1 MIGIE
6 EISAFLDEK
15 RDLLLAF
22 VENGEPDFKEEFFNR
37 AAEALL
43 LGDKEYVDFIF
54 DSLRKKLES
63 YASVIK
69 EQEFLDE
76 DERSKKLKLLMK
88 SNELGIT
95 GKIRKDRNL
104 ITMEELLDF
113 LEELDFDKVKELID
127 EGIEPDFTEEIKNED
142 NQDNKK
148 YLNDQEIYNGINNIL
163 TGRYLKYVFYLEE
176 EGTIIT
182 TTAEEILEV
191 VYDFLV
197 LGGKK
202 KFIGE
207 QYDMTVT
214 LGEEN
219 KGCLSEYDDPDIEDK
234 VKKILEKLMIAK

>member
-104 ITMEELLDF
+104 KTMEELLDF

-127 EGIEPDFTEEIKNED
+127 EGIEPDFTEE
-142 NQDNKK
+142 
-148 YLNDQEIYNGINNIL
+148 
-163 TGRYLKYVFYLEE
+163 
-176 EGTIIT
+176 
-182 TTAEEILEV
+182 
-191 VYDFLV
+191 
-197 LGGKK
+197 
-202 KFIGE
+202 
-207 QYDMTVT
+207 
-214 LGEEN
+214 
-219 KGCLSEYDDPDIEDK
+219 
-234 VKKILEKLMIAK
+234 